1 MIHLRRFQGQVPRV
15 KALRQIHA
23 YQATVAKN
31 CRLWGGVLEPFKTTR
46 RVYKPSKAGT
56 KKALHLWGK
65 VSGANAE
72 GAISAVLNTTPVRL
86 TIAGHGRTT
95 GQRVFVTA
103 TGLAIDNATY
113 ALTVVDANTISL
125 DGTSA
130 AGTASTG
137 QWTIQNGYWFHWTAI
152 VNALK
157 GPIAGDT
164 TERTY
169 YTGDGV
175 PKVTDSTIATAG
187 GGTDY
192 PNNSY
197 TLGIP
202 APAAAIVATPQTRT
216 GAITGATQANP
227 CQIND
232 VGHGRV
238 TGDKVYISGVG
249 GMTQLNGNIYTITV
263 VDADNFT
270 LDGVNSTAYGAYTS
284 GGTWEQR
291 YDDADKEA
299 VAYVYTYVSAWGEE
313 GPPAAV
319 SNIVTIGP
327 GQQVDLSAMSVAPAG
342 NYNITLKRIYR
353 AVTGDTG
360 TSYLRVTEIAV
371 ATTTYSDSKLDSALG
386 SELPSVDWDAPPSD
400 MAGIIALPNSV
411 VVGYSKNQVCPSVPS
426 QPHAYP
432 TGWRQTT
439 DANIVGLGNIHNAV
453 VACTRGHPYFG
464 DGADPANL
472 SLTKIENN
480 QACVSGPSIVSVGT
494 VGVVYASGDGLI
506 FIGPGGNWENISEA
520 YFTPQEWKELIKP
533 ESIHAY
539 ALDNRYIAFYDNGT
553 TQGAFIFSPRDKAQ
567 GLIFLDTYATA
578 GYVDLEGG
586 GDALYLQI
594 GDYIERWEGGSTD
607 QTYTWRS
614 KWHYGPKQRYG
625 VLKVIAESY
634 TDLTVRVYA
643 NGGATLIHTA
653 AVKSSKSIRFYPDK
667 RFTDWVVELVGTDAV
682 HDVFVAR
689 DVDELRA
696 MLKTAGQAT

>member
-1 MIHLRRFQGQVPRV
+1 MIHLRYFQGEIPRI
-15 KALRQIHA
+15 KATRQLA
-23 YQATVAKN
+23 SNQATVAKN
-31 CRLWGGVLEPFKTTR
+31 CRLWGRVLEPFKTTR

-72 GAISAVLNTTPVRL
+72 GAITAVLNTTPVQL
-86 TIAGHGRTT
+86 TIAAHGRTT
-95 GQRVFVTA
+95 GQRVFVSS
-103 TGLAIDNATY
+103 TGLSIDNSTY
-113 ALTVVDANTISL
+113 VLTVVDANTISL
-125 DGTSA
+125 NGTVA

-137 QWTIQNGYWFHWTAI
+137 AWTLQNGYWFHWTSV

-157 GPIAGDT
+157 GPVAGDT

-169 YTGDGV
+169 FTGDGV
-175 PKVTDSTIATAG
+175 PKVTDSSIATAG

-197 TLGIP
+197 TLGVP
-202 APAAAIVATPQTRT
+202 APAAAIVAAAQTRT
-216 GAITGATQANP
+216 GAITAATQANP
-227 CQIND
+227 CQLTSAA
-232 VGHGRV
+232 HGRT
-238 TGDKVYISGVG
+238 TGDKLYIASIG
-249 GMTQLNGNIYTITV
+249 GMTQLNGNTYAITV
-263 VDADNFT
+263 VDANSFT
-270 LDGVNSTAYGAYTS
+270 LDGVNSTTYSAYTS

-291 YDDADKEA
+291 YDDADKQA

-313 GPPAAV
+313 GPPSSV

-353 AVTGDTG
+353 AVTGDTE

-371 ATTTYSDSKLDSALG
+371 ATTTYSDTKLDSALG
-386 SELPSVDWDAPPSD
+386 SELPSTDWDPPPSD

-411 VVGYSKNQVCPSVPS
+411 VVGYSKNQVCPSVPA

-439 DANIVGLGNIHNAV
+439 DADIVGLGNIHNAV
-453 VACTRGHPYFG
+453 VVCTRGHPYFG

-472 SLTKIENN
+472 TLAKIENN
-480 QACVSGPSIVSVGT
+480 QACVSGRGIASVGT
-494 VGVVYASGDGLI
+494 IGVAYPSGDGLI
-506 FIGPGGNWENISEA
+506 FIAPGGSWENISEP
-520 YFTPQEWKELIKP
+520 YFTPQEWKQLIKP

-539 ALDNRYIAFYDNGT
+539 VLDNRYIAFYDNGT
-553 TQGAFIFSPRDKAQ
+553 TKGAFIFSPRDKGQ

-594 GDYIERWEGGSTD
+594 GDYIERWEGGSGN

-614 KWHYGPKQRYG
+614 KPHFGRHRRYCVG
-625 VLKVIAESY
+625 KVLATSY
-634 TDLTVRVYA
+634 SDVTVKLYA
-643 NGGATLIHTA
+643 NNGATLVHTEKVGSDA
-653 AVKSSKSIRFYPDK
+653 AFRFAPDE
-667 RFTDWVVELVGTDAV
+667 RMTDWQVEITGSDAV
-682 HDVFVAR
+682 HDVFVAETME
-689 DVDELRA
+689 ELRQMVEA
-696 MLKTAGQAT
+696 AAQ